1 MDYMKNFIEYVGV
14 RNLIIF
20 GAILVALIIFMI
32 VYHSIKLKIYR
43 QEILDLQNQINGI
56 KTLPL
61 QYRLGRVQSI
71 AKNMPE
77 VAEEYEQFTKDFEKI
92 TEFQKNELGVLVN
105 EVDESLFYG
114 KTRGIKKKLTL
125 IHEMTQRY
133 DHDAKDLLTRI
144 EKVTEIENIQR
155 VEIIRVKGKYREVG
169 NEYEK
174 IRVKVEEFVPHAL
187 EMFKELDD
195 DFVKLETLMNNQMF
209 ADAKNFTEEIE
220 NRIDSLQ
227 ENLKDLPSYVYV
239 VSDLLPSK
247 IDKVDEL
254 ITSLEGDEYALE
266 EMNIAARRQE
276 VDKQMEESIAHV
288 KNVDIKGAAEVL
300 EPLTGLIE
308 ELVIDLG
315 KELDSYKQF
324 KEKWRESYNELQ
336 RLTDVYQ
343 NTMKEYRRLFTE
355 FVIDEEEVVISK
367 KYEEFKQI
375 QEDANDLIEQMESG
389 HFAYANMLE
398 HVENLY
404 DRMMQHDTY
413 LEEFEKQKEDIET
426 KNQKTEELLENINIV
441 LLEIKSEIKNEH
453 LPLVNDSYRDYIADS
468 YNKVEEI
475 KRFKAHKPVVLNE
488 LCAKVEGARD
498 VIYKLYDN
506 VHNMIVTAGMVEDA
520 IVYANRY
527 RSMFLEVNTELTKAE
542 VLFRNGEYRNALQ
555 VAVDILERL
564 EPGKYEELIKRKEIK
579 SANVDP
585 VSRTLNKKALKND

>member
-114 KTRGIKKKLTL
+114 KTHGIKKKFAL
-125 IHEMTQRY
+125 IREMTQRY
-133 DHDAKDLLTRI
+133 DHDAKDLLARI

-276 VDKQMEESIAHV
+276 VDEQMEESIAHV

-343 NTMKEYRRLFTE
+343 NTMKEYRRLITE

-375 QEDANDLIEQMESG
+375 QKDANDLIEQMESG

-404 DRMMQHDTY
+404 DRMMQHDAY
-413 LEEFEKQKEDIET
+413 LEEFKKQKEDTDT

-475 KRFKAHKPVVLNE
+475 KRFKTHKPVVLNE

-564 EPGKYEELIKRKEIK
+564 EPGKYEELIKRKEM
-579 SANVDP
+579 N
-585 VSRTLNKKALKND
+585 L

>member
-20 GAILVALIIFMI
+20 GTILVALIIFMI

-114 KTRGIKKKLTL
+114 KTHGIKKKFAL
-125 IHEMTQRY
+125 IREMTQRY
-133 DHDAKDLLTRI
+133 DHDAKDLLARI

-276 VDKQMEESIAHV
+276 VDEQMEESIAHV

-343 NTMKEYRRLFTE
+343 NTMKEYRRLITE

-375 QEDANDLIEQMESG
+375 QKDANDLIEQMESR

-404 DRMMQHDTY
+404 DRMMQHDAY
-413 LEEFEKQKEDIET
+413 LEEFKKQKEDIDT

-475 KRFKAHKPVVLNE
+475 KRFKTHKPVVLNE

-579 SANVDP
+579 SA
-585 VSRTLNKKALKND
+585 

>member
-20 GAILVALIIFMI
+20 GTILVALIIFMI

-114 KTRGIKKKLTL
+114 KTHGIKKKFAL
-125 IHEMTQRY
+125 IREMTQRY
-133 DHDAKDLLTRI
+133 DHDAKDLLARI

-276 VDKQMEESIAHV
+276 VDEQMKESIAHV

-343 NTMKEYRRLFTE
+343 NTMKEYRRLITE

-375 QEDANDLIEQMESG
+375 QKDANDLIEQMESG

-404 DRMMQHDTY
+404 DRMMQHDAY
-413 LEEFEKQKEDIET
+413 LEEFKKQKEDIDT

-475 KRFKAHKPVVLNE
+475 KRFKTYKPVVLNE

-579 SANVDP
+579 SA
-585 VSRTLNKKALKND
+585 

>member
-20 GAILVALIIFMI
+20 GTILVALIIFMI

-114 KTRGIKKKLTL
+114 KTHGIKKKFAL
-125 IHEMTQRY
+125 IREMTQRY
-133 DHDAKDLLTRI
+133 DHDAKDLLARI

-266 EMNIAARRQE
+266 EMNIATRRQE

-343 NTMKEYRRLFTE
+343 NTMKEYRRLITE

-375 QEDANDLIEQMESG
+375 QKDANDLIEQMESG

-404 DRMMQHDTY
+404 DRMMQHDAY
-413 LEEFEKQKEDIET
+413 LEEFKKQKEDIET

-579 SANVDP
+579 SA
-585 VSRTLNKKALKND
+585 

>member
-20 GAILVALIIFMI
+20 GTILVALIIFMI

-114 KTRGIKKKLTL
+114 KTHGIKKKFAL
-125 IHEMTQRY
+125 IREMTQRY
-133 DHDAKDLLTRI
+133 DHDAKDLLARI

-227 ENLKDLPSYVYV
+227 ENLKDFPSYVYV

-343 NTMKEYRRLFTE
+343 NTMKEYRRLITE

-375 QEDANDLIEQMESG
+375 QKDANDLIEQMESG

-404 DRMMQHDTY
+404 DRMMQHDAY
-413 LEEFEKQKEDIET
+413 LEEFKKQKEDIDT

-475 KRFKAHKPVVLNE
+475 KRFKTHKPVVLNE

-579 SANVDP
+579 SA
-585 VSRTLNKKALKND
+585 

>member
-20 GAILVALIIFMI
+20 GTILVALIIFMI

-114 KTRGIKKKLTL
+114 KTHGIKKKFAL
-125 IHEMTQRY
+125 IREMTQRY
-133 DHDAKDLLTRI
+133 DHDAKDLLARI

-315 KELDSYKQF
+315 KELDSYEQF

-343 NTMKEYRRLFTE
+343 NTMKEYRRLITE

-375 QEDANDLIEQMESG
+375 QKDANDLIEQMESG

-404 DRMMQHDTY
+404 DRMMQHDAY
-413 LEEFEKQKEDIET
+413 LEEFKKQKEDIDT

-475 KRFKAHKPVVLNE
+475 KRFKTHKPVVLNE

-555 VAVDILERL
+555 VAEDILERL
-564 EPGKYEELIKRKEIK
+564 EPGKYEELNKRKEIK
-579 SANVDP
+579 SA
-585 VSRTLNKKALKND
+585 

>member
-1 MDYMKNFIEYVGV
+1 MDYMKNFIEYIGV

-114 KTRGIKKKLTL
+114 KTHGIKKKLAL

-133 DHDAKDLLTRI
+133 DHDAKDLLTHI

-579 SANVDP
+579 SA
-585 VSRTLNKKALKND
+585 

>member
-114 KTRGIKKKLTL
+114 KTHGIKKKLAL

-276 VDKQMEESIAHV
+276 VDEQMEESIAHV

-343 NTMKEYRRLFTE
+343 NTMKEYRRLITE

-375 QEDANDLIEQMESG
+375 QKDANDLIEQMESG

-404 DRMMQHDTY
+404 DRMMEHDTY

-475 KRFKAHKPVVLNE
+475 KRFKAYKPVVLNE

-579 SANVDP
+579 SA
-585 VSRTLNKKALKND
+585 

>member
-20 GAILVALIIFMI
+20 GTILVALIIFMI

-441 LLEIKSEIKNEH
+441 LLEIKSEIKIEH

-579 SANVDP
+579 SA
-585 VSRTLNKKALKND
+585 

>member
-114 KTRGIKKKLTL
+114 KTHGIKKKFAL
-125 IHEMTQRY
+125 IREMTQRY
-133 DHDAKDLLTRI
+133 DHDTKDLLARI

-276 VDKQMEESIAHV
+276 VDEQMEESIAHV

-343 NTMKEYRRLFTE
+343 NTMKEYRRLITE

-375 QEDANDLIEQMESG
+375 QKDANDLIEQMESG

-404 DRMMQHDTY
+404 DRMMQHDAY
-413 LEEFEKQKEDIET
+413 LEEFKKQKEDIDT

-475 KRFKAHKPVVLNE
+475 KRFKTHKPVVLNE

-579 SANVDP
+579 SA
-585 VSRTLNKKALKND
+585 

>member
-20 GAILVALIIFMI
+20 GAILVTLIIFMI

-77 VAEEYEQFTKDFEKI
+77 VVEEYEQFTKDFEKI
-92 TEFQKNELGVLVN
+92 TEFQKNELGILVN

-114 KTRGIKKKLTL
+114 KTRGIKKKFAL

-133 DHDAKDLLTRI
+133 DHDAKDLLARI

-174 IRVKVEEFVPHAL
+174 IRIKVEEFVPHAL

-195 DFVKLETLMNNQMF
+195 DFVKLEALMNNQMF

-220 NRIDSLQ
+220 NRIDSLH

-254 ITSLEGDEYALE
+254 IASLEGDEYALE
-266 EMNIAARRQE
+266 EMNVAARRQE
-276 VDKQMEESIAHV
+276 VDEQMEESIAHV

-336 RLTDVYQ
+336 RLIDVYQ
-343 NTMKEYRRLFTE
+343 KTMKEYRRLITE
-355 FVIDEEEVVISK
+355 FVIDDEEVVISK

-375 QEDANDLIEQMESG
+375 QNDANDLIEQMESG

-413 LEEFEKQKEDIET
+413 LEEFEKQKEDIEI

-453 LPLVNDSYRDYIADS
+453 LPLVNDSYRDYITDS

-564 EPGKYEELIKRKEIK
+564 EPGKYEELIKRKEMVI
-579 SANVDP
+579 
-585 VSRTLNKKALKND
+585 

>member
-1 MDYMKNFIEYVGV
+1 MGYMKNFIEYVGV

-43 QEILDLQNQINGI
+43 QEILDLENQINGI

-114 KTRGIKKKLTL
+114 KTHGIKKKLAL
-125 IHEMTQRY
+125 IHEMTQHY

-174 IRVKVEEFVPHAL
+174 IRIKVEEFVPNVL

-220 NRIDSLQ
+220 DRIDSLQ

-239 VSDLLPSK
+239 VSELLPSK

-276 VDKQMEESIAHV
+276 VDEQMEKSIAHV

-343 NTMKEYRRLFTE
+343 KTMKEYRRLITE

-375 QEDANDLIEQMESG
+375 QKDANDLIEQMESG

-404 DRMMQHDTY
+404 DRMMQHDAY
-413 LEEFEKQKEDIET
+413 LEEFEKQKEDIDI

-579 SANVDP
+579 SA
-585 VSRTLNKKALKND
+585 

>member
-276 VDKQMEESIAHV
+276 VDEQMEESIAHV

-564 EPGKYEELIKRKEIK
+564 EPGKYEELIKRKE
-579 SANVDP
+579 
-585 VSRTLNKKALKND
+585 R

>member
-114 KTRGIKKKLTL
+114 KTHGIKKKFAL
-125 IHEMTQRY
+125 IREMTQRY
-133 DHDAKDLLTRI
+133 DHDAKDLLARI

-300 EPLTGLIE
+300 EPLTGLIA

-343 NTMKEYRRLFTE
+343 NTMKEYRRLITE

-375 QEDANDLIEQMESG
+375 QKDANDLIEQMESG

-404 DRMMQHDTY
+404 DRMMQHDAY
-413 LEEFEKQKEDIET
+413 LEEFKKQKEDIDT

-475 KRFKAHKPVVLNE
+475 KRFKTHKPVVLNE

-579 SANVDP
+579 SA
-585 VSRTLNKKALKND
+585 

>member
-14 RNLIIF
+14 KNLIIF

-114 KTRGIKKKLTL
+114 KTHGIKKKLAL

-276 VDKQMEESIAHV
+276 VDEQMEESIAHV

-343 NTMKEYRRLFTE
+343 NTMKEYRRLITE

-375 QEDANDLIEQMESG
+375 QKDANDLIKQMESG

-404 DRMMQHDTY
+404 DRMMHYDTY

-579 SANVDP
+579 SA
-585 VSRTLNKKALKND
+585 

>member
-20 GAILVALIIFMI
+20 GTILVALIIFMI

-77 VAEEYEQFTKDFEKI
+77 VAE
-92 TEFQKNELGVLVN
+92 
-105 EVDESLFYG
+105 SLFYG
-114 KTRGIKKKLTL
+114 KTHGIKKKFAL

-276 VDKQMEESIAHV
+276 VDEQMEESIAHV

-315 KELDSYKQF
+315 KELDSYKRF

-343 NTMKEYRRLFTE
+343 NTMKEYHRLITE
-355 FVIDEEEVVISK
+355 FVIDEEVVISK

-375 QEDANDLIEQMESG
+375 QKYANDLIEQMESG

-413 LEEFEKQKEDIET
+413 LEEFEKQKEDIDT

-475 KRFKAHKPVVLNE
+475 KHFKAHKPVVLNE

-579 SANVDP
+579 SA
-585 VSRTLNKKALKND
+585 

>member
-77 VAEEYEQFTKDFEKI
+77 VAEEYEQFTKVFEKI

-114 KTRGIKKKLTL
+114 KTHGIKKKFAL
-125 IHEMTQRY
+125 IREMTQRY
-133 DHDAKDLLTRI
+133 DHDAKDLLARI

-276 VDKQMEESIAHV
+276 VDEQMEESIAHV

-343 NTMKEYRRLFTE
+343 NTMKEYRRLITE

-375 QEDANDLIEQMESG
+375 QKDANDLIEQMESG

-404 DRMMQHDTY
+404 DRMMQHDAY
-413 LEEFEKQKEDIET
+413 LEEFKKQKEDTDT

-475 KRFKAHKPVVLNE
+475 KRFKTHKPVVLNE

-579 SANVDP
+579 SA
-585 VSRTLNKKALKND
+585 

>member
-14 RNLIIF
+14 KNLIIF
-20 GAILVALIIFMI
+20 GTILLALIIFMI

-114 KTRGIKKKLTL
+114 KTHGIKKKLAL
-125 IHEMTQRY
+125 IREMTQRY

-276 VDKQMEESIAHV
+276 VDEQMEESIAHV

-343 NTMKEYRRLFTE
+343 NTMKEYRRLITE

-375 QEDANDLIEQMESG
+375 QKDANDLIEQMESG

-404 DRMMQHDTY
+404 DRMMEHDTY

-579 SANVDP
+579 SA
-585 VSRTLNKKALKND
+585 

>member
-20 GAILVALIIFMI
+20 GTILVALIIFMI

-114 KTRGIKKKLTL
+114 KTHGIKKKFAL
-125 IHEMTQRY
+125 IREMTQRY
-133 DHDAKDLLTRI
+133 DHDAKDLLARI

-276 VDKQMEESIAHV
+276 VDEQMEESIAHV

-343 NTMKEYRRLFTE
+343 NTMKEYRRLITE

-375 QEDANDLIEQMESG
+375 QKDANDLIEQMESG

-404 DRMMQHDTY
+404 DRMMQHDAY
-413 LEEFEKQKEDIET
+413 LEEFKKQKEDIDT

-579 SANVDP
+579 SA
-585 VSRTLNKKALKND
+585 

>member
-20 GAILVALIIFMI
+20 GTILVALIIFMI

-404 DRMMQHDTY
+404 DRMMEHDTY

-579 SANVDP
+579 SA
-585 VSRTLNKKALKND
+585 

>member
-61 QYRLGRVQSI
+61 QYRLGHVQSI

-114 KTRGIKKKLTL
+114 KTHGIKKKFAL
-125 IHEMTQRY
+125 IREMTQRY
-133 DHDAKDLLTRI
+133 DHDAKDLLARI

-276 VDKQMEESIAHV
+276 VDEQMEESIAHV

-343 NTMKEYRRLFTE
+343 NTMKEYRRLITE

-375 QEDANDLIEQMESG
+375 QKDANDLIEQMESG

-404 DRMMQHDTY
+404 DRMMQHDAY
-413 LEEFEKQKEDIET
+413 LEEFKKQKEDIDT

-475 KRFKAHKPVVLNE
+475 KRFKTHKPVVLNE

-579 SANVDP
+579 SA
-585 VSRTLNKKALKND
+585 

>member
-20 GAILVALIIFMI
+20 GTILVALIIFMI

-114 KTRGIKKKLTL
+114 KTHGIKKKFAL
-125 IHEMTQRY
+125 IREMTQRY
-133 DHDAKDLLTRI
+133 DHDAKDLLARI
-144 EKVTEIENIQR
+144 EKVTKIENIQR

-343 NTMKEYRRLFTE
+343 NTMKEYRRLITE

-375 QEDANDLIEQMESG
+375 QKDANDLIEQMESG

-404 DRMMQHDTY
+404 DRMMQHDAY
-413 LEEFEKQKEDIET
+413 LEEFKKQKEDIDT

-579 SANVDP
+579 SA
-585 VSRTLNKKALKND
+585 

>member
-20 GAILVALIIFMI
+20 GTILAALIIFMI

-114 KTRGIKKKLTL
+114 KTHGIKKKLAL

-133 DHDAKDLLTRI
+133 DHDAKDLLARI

-375 QEDANDLIEQMESG
+375 QKDANDLIKQMESG

-404 DRMMQHDTY
+404 DLMMQHDTY

-475 KRFKAHKPVVLNE
+475 KRFKSHKPVVLNE

-579 SANVDP
+579 SA
-585 VSRTLNKKALKND
+585 

>member
-20 GAILVALIIFMI
+20 GTILVALIIFMI

-114 KTRGIKKKLTL
+114 KTHGIKKKFAL
-125 IHEMTQRY
+125 IREMTQRY
-133 DHDAKDLLTRI
+133 DHDAKDLLARI

-227 ENLKDLPSYVYV
+227 ENLKDFPSYVYV

-343 NTMKEYRRLFTE
+343 NTMKEYRRLITE

-375 QEDANDLIEQMESG
+375 QKDANDLIEQMESG

-404 DRMMQHDTY
+404 DRMMQHDAY
-413 LEEFEKQKEDIET
+413 LEEFKKQKEDIDT

-579 SANVDP
+579 SA
-585 VSRTLNKKALKND
+585 

>member
-114 KTRGIKKKLTL
+114 KTHGIKKKLAL

-276 VDKQMEESIAHV
+276 VDEQMEESIAHV

-300 EPLTGLIE
+300 EPLIGLIE

-579 SANVDP
+579 SA
-585 VSRTLNKKALKND
+585 

>member
-20 GAILVALIIFMI
+20 GTILVALIIFMI

-61 QYRLGRVQSI
+61 QYRLGRVQSV

-114 KTRGIKKKLTL
+114 KTHGIKKKLTL

-579 SANVDP
+579 SA
-585 VSRTLNKKALKND
+585 

>member
-20 GAILVALIIFMI
+20 GTILVALIIFMI

-114 KTRGIKKKLTL
+114 KTHGIKKKFAL
-125 IHEMTQRY
+125 IREMTQRY
-133 DHDAKDLLTRI
+133 DHDAKDLLARI

-343 NTMKEYRRLFTE
+343 NTMKEYRRLITE

-375 QEDANDLIEQMESG
+375 QKDANDLIEQMESG

-404 DRMMQHDTY
+404 DRMMQHDAY
-413 LEEFEKQKEDIET
+413 LEEFKKQKEDIDT

-475 KRFKAHKPVVLNE
+475 KRFKTHKPVVLNE

-579 SANVDP
+579 SA
-585 VSRTLNKKALKND
+585 

>member
-20 GAILVALIIFMI
+20 GTILVALIIFMI

-114 KTRGIKKKLTL
+114 KTHGIKKKFAL
-125 IHEMTQRY
+125 IREMTQRY
-133 DHDAKDLLTRI
+133 DHDAKDLLARI

-195 DFVKLETLMNNQMF
+195 DFVELETLMNNQMF

-276 VDKQMEESIAHV
+276 VDEQMEESIAHV

-343 NTMKEYRRLFTE
+343 NTMKEYRRLITE
-355 FVIDEEEVVISK
+355 FVIDEEVVISK

-375 QEDANDLIEQMESG
+375 QKDANDLIEQMESG

-404 DRMMQHDTY
+404 DRMMQHDAY
-413 LEEFEKQKEDIET
+413 LEEFKKQKEDIDT

-475 KRFKAHKPVVLNE
+475 KRFKTHKPVVLNE

-564 EPGKYEELIKRKEIK
+564 EPGKYDELIKRKEIK
-579 SANVDP
+579 SA
-585 VSRTLNKKALKND
+585 

>member
-20 GAILVALIIFMI
+20 GTILVALIIFMI

-195 DFVKLETLMNNQMF
+195 DFVKLETLMSNQMF

-579 SANVDP
+579 SA
-585 VSRTLNKKALKND
+585 

>member
-1 MDYMKNFIEYVGV
+1 M
-14 RNLIIF
+14 
-20 GAILVALIIFMI
+20 
-32 VYHSIKLKIYR
+32 
-43 QEILDLQNQINGI
+43 
-56 KTLPL
+56 
-61 QYRLGRVQSI
+61 
-71 AKNMPE
+71 
-77 VAEEYEQFTKDFEKI
+77 
-92 TEFQKNELGVLVN
+92 
-105 EVDESLFYG
+105 
-114 KTRGIKKKLTL
+114 
-125 IHEMTQRY
+125 
-133 DHDAKDLLTRI
+133 
-144 EKVTEIENIQR
+144 
-155 VEIIRVKGKYREVG
+155 
-169 NEYEK
+169 
-174 IRVKVEEFVPHAL
+174 
-187 EMFKELDD
+187 
-195 DFVKLETLMNNQMF
+195 
-209 ADAKNFTEEIE
+209 
-220 NRIDSLQ
+220 
-227 ENLKDLPSYVYV
+227 
-239 VSDLLPSK
+239 
-247 IDKVDEL
+247 DEL

-276 VDKQMEESIAHV
+276 VDEQMEESIAHV

-398 HVENLY
+398 HVE
-404 DRMMQHDTY
+404 
-413 LEEFEKQKEDIET
+413 
-426 KNQKTEELLENINIV
+426 TEELLENINIV

-579 SANVDP
+579 SA
-585 VSRTLNKKALKND
+585 

>member
-20 GAILVALIIFMI
+20 GTILVALIIFMI

-114 KTRGIKKKLTL
+114 KTHGIKKKFAL
-125 IHEMTQRY
+125 IREMTQRY
-133 DHDAKDLLTRI
+133 DHDAKDLLARI

-315 KELDSYKQF
+315 KELDSYKRF

-343 NTMKEYRRLFTE
+343 NTMKEYRRLITE

-375 QEDANDLIEQMESG
+375 QKDANDLIEQMESG

-404 DRMMQHDTY
+404 DRMMQHDAY
-413 LEEFEKQKEDIET
+413 LEEFKKQKEDIDT

-475 KRFKAHKPVVLNE
+475 KRFKTHKPVVLNE

-579 SANVDP
+579 SA
-585 VSRTLNKKALKND
+585 

>member
-1 MDYMKNFIEYVGV
+1 MDYMKNFIEYIGV

-114 KTRGIKKKLTL
+114 KTHGIKKKLAL

-266 EMNIAARRQE
+266 EMNIATRRQE

-579 SANVDP
+579 SA
-585 VSRTLNKKALKND
+585 

>member
-114 KTRGIKKKLTL
+114 KTHGIKKKFAL
-125 IHEMTQRY
+125 IREMTQRY
-133 DHDAKDLLTRI
+133 DHDAKDLLARI

-276 VDKQMEESIAHV
+276 VDEQMEESIAHV

-343 NTMKEYRRLFTE
+343 NTMKEYRRLITE

-375 QEDANDLIEQMESG
+375 QKDANDLIEQMESG

-404 DRMMQHDTY
+404 DRMMQHDAY
-413 LEEFEKQKEDIET
+413 LEEFKKQKEDIDT

-475 KRFKAHKPVVLNE
+475 KRFKTHKPVVLNE

-579 SANVDP
+579 VI
-585 VSRTLNKKALKND
+585 

>member
-14 RNLIIF
+14 KNLIIF

-114 KTRGIKKKLTL
+114 KTHGIKKKLAL

-276 VDKQMEESIAHV
+276 VDEQMEESIAHV

-343 NTMKEYRRLFTE
+343 NTMKEYHRLITE

-579 SANVDP
+579 SA
-585 VSRTLNKKALKND
+585 

>member
-1 MDYMKNFIEYVGV
+1 MEYMKNFIQYVGV

-20 GAILVALIIFMI
+20 ASILIALIIFMI
-32 VYHSIKLKIYR
+32 IYHQVKLNMYR
-43 QEILDLQNQINGI
+43 QELLDLQNQINGI

-77 VAEEYEQFTKDFEKI
+77 VVEQYEQFTEDFEKI
-92 TEFQKNELGVLVN
+92 TEFQKNELGVLVD
-105 EVDESLFYG
+105 EVDAALFYR
-114 KTRGIKKKLTL
+114 KTRGVKKNLAL
-125 IHEMTQRY
+125 IREMTQRY
-133 DHDAKDLLTRI
+133 DHDAKNLLARI

-155 VEIIRVKGKYREVG
+155 VEIIRVKGKYREAA

-174 IRVKVEEFVPHAL
+174 IRIKVEEFVPHVL

-209 ADAKNFTEEIE
+209 ADAKKFTEEIE
-220 NRIDSLQ
+220 NRIDSLYA
-227 ENLKDLPSYVYV
+227 NLKDLPSYVYV

-254 ITSLEGDEYALE
+254 ISSLEGDDYALE
-266 EMNIAARRQE
+266 EMKIATRRQE
-276 VDKQMEESIAHV
+276 VDEQMEESIVQV
-288 KNVDIKGAAEVL
+288 KNVDIKAAAQVL

-308 ELVIDLG
+308 ELVIDLS

-336 RLTDVYQ
+336 RLTEIYQ
-343 NTMKEYRRLFTE
+343 QVMKEYRRLTTE

-367 KYEEFKQI
+367 KYEEFRQI
-375 QEDANDLIEQMESG
+375 QNDANHLIEQMELG
-389 HFAYANMLE
+389 HFAYADMLD
-398 HVENLY
+398 HVVDLY
-404 DRMMQHDTY
+404 DRMMKHDAY
-413 LEEFEKQKEDIET
+413 LEEFEKQKEDIEN
-426 KNQKTEELLENINIV
+426 KNKEAEELLENINIV

-453 LPLVNDSYRDYIADS
+453 LPLVNDSYRNYITDS

-579 SANVDP
+579 SA
-585 VSRTLNKKALKND
+585 

>member
-114 KTRGIKKKLTL
+114 KTHGIKKKLAL

-155 VEIIRVKGKYREVG
+155 
-169 NEYEK
+169 
-174 IRVKVEEFVPHAL
+174 L

-506 VHNMIVTAGMVEDA
+506 VHNMIVTAGLVEDA

-555 VAVDILERL
+555 VAEDILERL
-564 EPGKYEELIKRKEIK
+564 EQGKYEELIKRKEIK
-579 SANVDP
+579 SA
-585 VSRTLNKKALKND
+585 

>member
-114 KTRGIKKKLTL
+114 KTHGIKKKFAL
-125 IHEMTQRY
+125 IREMTQRY
-133 DHDAKDLLTRI
+133 DHDAKDLLARI

-174 IRVKVEEFVPHAL
+174 IRVKVEEFVPHVL

-195 DFVKLETLMNNQMF
+195 DFVKLEKLMNNQMF
-209 ADAKNFTEEIE
+209 ADAKKFTEEIE

-276 VDKQMEESIAHV
+276 VDEQMEESIAHV

-343 NTMKEYRRLFTE
+343 NTMKEYRRLITE

-375 QEDANDLIEQMESG
+375 QKDANDLIEQMESG

-404 DRMMQHDTY
+404 DRMMQHDAY
-413 LEEFEKQKEDIET
+413 LEEFKKQKEDIDT

-475 KRFKAHKPVVLNE
+475 KRFKTHKPVVLNE

-579 SANVDP
+579 SA
-585 VSRTLNKKALKND
+585 

>member
-14 RNLIIF
+14 KNLIIF

-114 KTRGIKKKLTL
+114 KTHGIKKKLAL

-276 VDKQMEESIAHV
+276 VDEQMEESIAHV

-475 KRFKAHKPVVLNE
+475 KRFKSHKPVVLNE

-579 SANVDP
+579 SA
-585 VSRTLNKKALKND
+585 